1 MILGRNFFVTPSDS
15 VAIIAA
21 YAQQSI
27 PYFKG
32 GVKGVARSMPTSAA
46 LDRVAEKL
54 KVKCY
59 EVPTGWKFFGNLM
72 DAGQL
77 QICGEES
84 FGTGSDH
91 IREKDGIW
99 AVLAWLS
106 ILSFKNANTAQGK
119 LVTVKDI
126 VVDFWKAY
134 GRNYYSRYDYE
145 EVDSAAAKK
154 VMDGLI
160 ALQGKINAD
169 KAKGGKPKLGAY
181 EVAIADEFSY
191 TDPVDKS
198 VSSRQ
203 GMRFIF
209 SDGSRVVFR
218 LSGTGSVGAT
228 IRVYL
233 EQYVNDAKNL
243 EQDPQVALAPLIK
256 IALDISQMES
266 LTGRKAP
273 TVIT

>member
-1 MILGRNFFVTPSDS
+1 
-15 VAIIAA
+15 
-21 YAQQSI
+21 
-27 PYFKG
+27 
-32 GVKGVARSMPTSAA
+32 MPTSAA
-46 LDRVAEKL
+46 LDRVAAKI
-54 KVKCY
+54 KAKCY

-72 DAGQL
+72 DAGL
-77 QICGEES
+77 LSICGEES

-106 ILSFKNANTAQGK
+106 ILAFKNKDAK
-119 LVTVKDI
+119 SFVSVKDI
-126 VVDFWKAY
+126 VVDFWKTY

-145 EVDSAAAKK
+145 EVSSEAAKK

-160 ALQGKINAD
+160 ALQKKLNESL
-169 KAKGGKPKLGAY
+169 AKGEKPKLGAY
-181 EVAIADEFSY
+181 ALAIVDEFSY
-191 TDPVDKS
+191 TDPVDKVVTS
-198 VSSRQ
+198 KQ
-203 GMRFIF
+203 GIRFIF
-209 SDGSRVVFR
+209 SDGSRIVFR

-233 EQYVNDAKNL
+233 EQYVNDAKAL
-243 EQDPQVALAPLIK
+243 EQDPQEALAALIK
-256 IALDISQMES
+256 IALEISQMES